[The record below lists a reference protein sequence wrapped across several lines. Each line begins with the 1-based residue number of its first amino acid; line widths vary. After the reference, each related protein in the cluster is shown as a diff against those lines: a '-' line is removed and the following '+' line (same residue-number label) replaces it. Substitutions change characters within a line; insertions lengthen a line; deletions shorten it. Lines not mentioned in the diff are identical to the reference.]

1 MRKKRA
7 LTAAIVTVLV
17 AIYVVGFFL
26 VWDCFLNDKVS
37 ELMDTDFYAT
47 EEKPISPVTVGI
59 SFGGDPLT
67 ETEEA
72 VIGDYFTYYL
82 AGIGGLT
89 VEKLSPFFGF
99 ECEDELFDHAVLRY
113 EIFASDLSGIS
124 YDSCQCSINVT
135 ARTSSKKKNN
145 TTVSLSLSMTTNG
158 GYSVTNESHTFV
170 IDNKSGRISAHESN
184 RAIRGAF
191 LSELDYV
198 LAKNGYTKADMAYTY
213 YNDYIE
219 DALSGMK
226 KRATD
231 LYSEALSEKNH
242 RESELPAPEYEYD
255 RIAAMERALSG
266 SSGISAHNDVS
277 FTSECLFSAG
287 IPMDS
292 QGEKDG
298 QWKWYGEELNEE
310 REKKGHSKSWIDR
323 ESFYN
328 YAVCNSGF
336 GLSAFVCGNGEG
348 EIGDIIQLLSHE
360 VTEDESGAKYEETAI
375 SLQCIITGIVKN
387 EKGETTD
394 YIVCT
399 NSCTSIPL
407 RLLGTGDFRIIKI
420 LGYNT
425 ANL

>member
-26 VWDCFLNDKVS
+26 VWDCFLNDKVN
-37 ELMDTDFYAT
+37 ELMDTDFYST
-47 EEKPISPVTVGI
+47 EEKPVSPVTVGI
-59 SFGGDPLT
+59 TFSGDPLS
-67 ETEEA
+67 EAEEA

-89 VEKLSPFFGF
+89 VERLAPFFGF
-99 ECEDELFDHAVLRY
+99 ECDDELFDHAVLRY
-113 EIFASDLSGIS
+113 EIFVSDLSGVS
-124 YDSCQCSINVT
+124 FDSCQCSINVT
-135 ARTSSKKKNN
+135 ARKSSKKKNN
-145 TTVSLSLSMTTNG
+145 TTVSLSLSMSTDG
-158 GYSVTNESHTFV
+158 GYSLSGESHTFI

-184 RAIRGAF
+184 RAVREAF
-191 LSELDYV
+191 LAELDYA
-198 LAKNGYTKADMAYTY
+198 LAKKGYTKADMAYTY
-213 YNDYIE
+213 YNEYIE
-219 DALSGMK
+219 EALSEMK

-231 LYSEALSEKNH
+231 LYADALSEKNDWA
-242 RESELPAPEYEYD
+242 ENLPAPEYEYN
-255 RIAAMERALSG
+255 RIAAKERALSG
-266 SSGISAHNDVS
+266 SSGISAHSDVS

-287 IPMDS
+287 IPMDC

-323 ESFYN
+323 ESFYQ
-328 YAVCNSGF
+328 YAACNSGF
-336 GLSAFVCGNGEG
+336 GLCAALCGNGEG
-348 EIGDIIQLLSHE
+348 ETGDIIQLISHE
-360 VTEDESGAKYEETAI
+360 IGEDESGAKYEATRI
-375 SLQCIITGIVKN
+375 SLQCIITDVVKN
-387 EKGETTD
+387 ESGEIKD

-407 RLLGTGDFRIIKI
+407 RLLGAGDFRIIKI